1 VPEPLRR
8 TPLTAHHEQSG
19 AKLAPFAG
27 WSMPV
32 SFEGVLAEHRAVRE
46 RVGVFDVSH
55 LGTVWV
61 TGPAATRTL
70 DRSFTAD
77 ATALDD
83 GTSRYTLCTAEDGG
97 ILDDLIIYR
106 LAEERWMVVPN
117 AANTAAVL
125 SILSV
130 PDLAAGENG
139 PCDDGMI
146 GYVVAVAD
154 TRGFVDWYESE
165 WAPGFR
171 ARHPRPGPMGR
182 DYPYSEEALV
192 RDGGDPGRMLRGI
205 TPEELA
211 QYPAHLHIDLLPQ
224 GQRRGL
230 GRRLLDTLRAALAER
245 GVPGVHLGM
254 DPANTGAR
262 AFYDAYGFRELPS
275 HRPDTPLL
283 GISTR

>member
-1 VPEPLRR
+1 VIANHRGSGPTIRPYQAKDRDAVADICAR
-8 TPLTAHHEQSG
+8 TA
-19 AKLAPFAG
+19 AG
-27 WSMPV
+27 
-32 SFEGVLAEHRAVRE
+32 GQ
-46 RVGVFDVSH
+46 
-55 LGTVWV
+55 
-61 TGPAATRTL
+61 
-70 DRSFTAD
+70 D
-77 ATALDD
+77 A
-83 GTSRYTLCTAEDGG
+83 RG
-97 ILDDLIIYR
+97 IYSDDLLMPDVYC
-106 LAEERWMVVPN
+106 LPYVTYA
-117 AANTAAVL
+117 
-125 SILSV
+125 
-130 PDLAAGENG
+130 PDLAWVVV
-139 PCDDGMI
+139 DDGGAGGERPI

-211 QYPAHLHIDLLPQ
+211 EYPAHLHIDLLPQ